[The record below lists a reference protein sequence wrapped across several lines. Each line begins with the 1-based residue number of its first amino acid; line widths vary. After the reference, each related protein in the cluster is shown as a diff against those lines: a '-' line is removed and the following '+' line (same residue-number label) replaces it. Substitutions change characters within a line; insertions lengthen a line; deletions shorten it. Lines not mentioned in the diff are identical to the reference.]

1 MRPLRILVL
10 AHEDLLPPDS
20 MEGFSD
26 EEILEWKTE
35 FDVLTT
41 LQNIGHDAQIIG
53 VRDDLGVIG
62 DKLADFKPHITFNLL
77 EEFHSVPTFD
87 SYVVSYLI
95 LKQQKFTG
103 CNPRGLMLAHDKAL
117 TKQILTY
124 HRLPTPKFFV
134 IPAGKKSRKPA
145 RLTYPLFIK
154 SATEEASLGLSQSN
168 IVYNDEELQQQVADI
183 HQVTESDALCEEY
196 IEGRELYVGI
206 IGNTRLT
213 SFKIWEL
220 RFDRNKEKIPLI
232 ATREAKWDPKFQKK
246 YGVMTYPAEDLS
258 PEIEQKILQTC
269 KRVYRALF
277 LTGYARIDLRLTA
290 DGRIFVLE
298 ANPNPNLSYG
308 EDFAESGDAR
318 GIPYEDLLNRIVKL
332 GLRYSAVKSV

>member
-1 MRPLRILVL
+1 MKPLRILVL

-20 MEGFSD
+20 MKGFSD

-53 VRDDLGVIG
+53 VRDDLGVIRQ
-62 DKLADFKPHITFNLL
+62 KLLDLKPHITFNLL

-124 HRLPTPKFFV
+124 HRIPTPRFFV
-134 IPAGKKSRKPA
+134 VPAGRAARKPA

-154 SATEEASLGLSQSN
+154 SATEDASLGLSQDN
-168 IVYNDEELQQQVADI
+168 IVHRDEDFRDRVADI
-183 HQVTESDALCEEY
+183 HKITESDALCEEY

-246 YGVMTYPAEDLS
+246 YGVMTYPADDLS
-258 PEIEQKILQTC
+258 PDIEKKILLTC

-277 LTGYARIDLRLTA
+277 LTGYARIDLRLTE

-318 GIPYEDLLNRIVKL
+318 GISYEDLLNRIVQL

>member
-1 MRPLRILVL
+1 MKSLRVLVL
-10 AHEDLLPPDS
+10 VHADLVPPDS
-20 MEGFSD
+20 MEGHTD

-35 FDVLTT
+35 FDVWTT

-53 VRDDLGVIG
+53 VRDDLGVIRE
-62 DKLADFKPHITFNLL
+62 KLADFKPHITFNLL

-103 CNPRGLMLAHDKAL
+103 CNPRGLMLAHDKSL

-124 HRLPTPKFFV
+124 HRLPTPRFFV
-134 IPAGKKSRKPA
+134 IPVGRVARKPG
-145 RLTYPLFIK
+145 RLSYPLFIK
-154 SATEEASLGLSQSN
+154 SATEEASLGLSQAN
-168 IVYNDEELQQQVADI
+168 IVHNDEELVQQVSEI
-183 HQVTESDALCEEY
+183 HKVTESDALCEEY

-220 RFDRNKEKIPLI
+220 KFDKNKEKIPLI

-258 PEIEQKILQTC
+258 PEIELKILQTC

-277 LTGYARIDLRLTA
+277 LTGYARIDLRLTE
-290 DGRIFVLE
+290 DGRIYVLE

-308 EDFAESGDAR
+308 EDFAESGEAR
-318 GIPYEDLLNRIVKL
+318 GITYEDLLNRIVNL
-332 GLRYSAVKSV
+332 GLQYSAVKPV

>member
-1 MRPLRILVL
+1 MKSLRILVL
-10 AHEDLLPPDS
+10 AHADLIPPES
-20 MEGFSD
+20 MEGFTD
-26 EEILEWKTE
+26 EEITEWKTE

-41 LQNIGHDAQIIG
+41 LQNMGHDAQIIG
-53 VRDDLGVIG
+53 VSDDLGVIRE
-62 DKLADFKPHITFNLL
+62 KLNDFKPHITFNLL

-124 HRLPTPKFFV
+124 HRIPTPRFCV
-134 IPAGKKSRKPA
+134 IPVGRTGKKPG
-145 RLTYPLFIK
+145 RLQYPLFIK
-154 SATEEASLGLSQSN
+154 STTEDASLGLSHAN
-168 IVYNDEELQQQVADI
+168 IVHSDEELREQVAKI
-183 HQVTESDALCEEY
+183 HQVTQSDALCEEY

-206 IGNTRLT
+206 LGNERLVA
-213 SFKIWEL
+213 FRIWEL
-220 RFDRNKEKIPLI
+220 RFDKNKENIPLI

-246 YGVMTYPAEDLS
+246 YGVMTYPADDLS
-258 PEIEQKILQTC
+258 PEIEHQILRTC

-277 LTGYARIDLRLTA
+277 LTGYARIDLRLSA
-290 DGRIFVLE
+290 DGRIYVLE

-308 EDFAESGDAR
+308 EDFAESGHAR
-318 GIPYEDLLNRIVKL
+318 GIQYEELLTRIVNL
-332 GLRYSAVKSV
+332 GLRYCPVQSS

>member
-1 MRPLRILVL
+1 MSSRRCRIS
-10 AHEDLLPPDS
+10 A
-20 MEGFSD
+20 
-26 EEILEWKTE
+26 
-35 FDVLTT
+35 TT
-41 LQNIGHDAQIIG
+41 QIIG
-53 VRDDLGVIG
+53 VRDDLGVIRE
-62 DKLADFKPHITFNLL
+62 KLSDFKPHITFNLL

-134 IPAGKKSRKPA
+134 IPVGRTSRKPSRKPS

-154 SATEEASLGLSQSN
+154 SATEEASLGLSQNN
-168 IVYNDEELQQQVADI
+168 IVHNDAELQERVSDI
-183 HQVTESDALCEEY
+183 HKVTESDALCEEY

-246 YGVMTYPAEDLS
+246 YGVMTYPAADLS

-269 KRVYRALF
+269 KRVYRACF
-277 LTGYARIDLRLTA
+277 
-290 DGRIFVLE
+290 
-298 ANPNPNLSYG
+298 
-308 EDFAESGDAR
+308 
-318 GIPYEDLLNRIVKL
+318 
-332 GLRYSAVKSV
+332 

>member
-1 MRPLRILVL
+1 
-10 AHEDLLPPDS
+10 
-20 MEGFSD
+20 
-26 EEILEWKTE
+26 
-35 FDVLTT
+35 
-41 LQNIGHDAQIIG
+41 
-53 VRDDLGVIG
+53 
-62 DKLADFKPHITFNLL
+62 
-77 EEFHSVPTFD
+77 
-87 SYVVSYLI
+87 
-95 LKQQKFTG
+95 
-103 CNPRGLMLAHDKAL
+103 MLAHDKAL

-134 IPAGKKSRKPA
+134 IPVGRTSRKPS

-154 SATEEASLGLSQSN
+154 SATEDASLGLSQSN
-168 IVYNDEELQQQVADI
+168 IVHNDQELQERVSDI
-183 HQVTESDALCEEY
+183 HRVTESDAMCEEY

-206 IGNTRLT
+206 VGNMRLT
-213 SFKIWEL
+213 TFKIWEL
-220 RFDRNKEKIPLI
+220 RFDKNKEKIPLI

-246 YGVMTYPAEDLS
+246 YGVMTYPADDLS

-277 LTGYARIDLRLTA
+277 LTGYARIDLRLTG

-318 GIPYEDLLNRIVKL
+318 GIPYEDLLHRIVQL
-332 GLRYSAVKSV
+332 GLRYSPVKSV